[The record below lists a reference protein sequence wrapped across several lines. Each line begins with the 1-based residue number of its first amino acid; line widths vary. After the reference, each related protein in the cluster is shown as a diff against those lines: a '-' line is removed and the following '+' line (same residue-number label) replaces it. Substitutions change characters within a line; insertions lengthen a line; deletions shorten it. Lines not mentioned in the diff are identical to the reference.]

1 LIVFERPLG
10 IDRNAVVLPTGYRLV
25 SCNLPAQVLQEPDG
39 RTKISF
45 WDTSPAQAPLVLK
58 ARRTAI
64 LESKSRIPSARL
76 EERASQTREIVY
88 LLQQPETH
96 RFELYHD

>member
-1 LIVFERPLG
+1 
-10 IDRNAVVLPTGYRLV
+10 
-25 SCNLPAQVLQEPDG
+25 
-39 RTKISF
+39 
-45 WDTSPAQAPLVLK
+45 VLK